1 MILLVF
7 KVTNNNS
14 AGNGVCDF
22 AVYTDTDA
30 AGSGSHY
37 IGPIP
42 NVHGAYW
49 LGFLV
54 DSFIS

>member
-22 AVYTDTDA
+22 AVSADTDV
-30 AGSGSHY
+30 AGSGSQY

-42 NVHGAYW
+42 NIPGVYW
-49 LGFLV
+49 SGF
-54 DSFIS
+54 FRGFF